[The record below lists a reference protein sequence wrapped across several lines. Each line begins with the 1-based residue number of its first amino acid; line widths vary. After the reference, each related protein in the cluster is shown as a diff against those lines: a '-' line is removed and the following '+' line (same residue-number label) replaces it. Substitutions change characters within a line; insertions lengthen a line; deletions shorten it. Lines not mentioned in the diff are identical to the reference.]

1 MPEFQ
6 YVLSLPSTD
15 TAVTS
20 EVNPDRETCAP
31 TGTTKEVQNIIL
43 AAVKNLKTDL
53 NISATVGLDE
63 YVTPLDF
70 QQRGVPTVLDDS
82 VLYLTGLLGRTI
94 VARIVDQVQLTF
106 SGGFVSDITD
116 AGFKVALK
124 GSLTDAGP
132 FDALIEVRSNLHP
145 PHFRDSRSRADV
157 ALSCSSPTAST
168 STS

>member
-1 MPEFQ
+1 M
-6 YVLSLPSTD
+6 LSLPSTD